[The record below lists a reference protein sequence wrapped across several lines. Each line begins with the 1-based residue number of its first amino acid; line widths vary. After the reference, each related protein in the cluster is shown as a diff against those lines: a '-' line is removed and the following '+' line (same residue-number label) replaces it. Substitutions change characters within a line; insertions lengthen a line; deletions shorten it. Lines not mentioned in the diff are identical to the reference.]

1 MTGMQRYLVSLVAG
15 VLTLVS
21 ACSRTPSASELAAVK
36 ELASTKE
43 VEAQEQKHLALFDDF
58 HFNVYSG
65 QKWHALLK
73 SHASDIVVHWPDG
86 RTTKGVENHL
96 VDLRQQFVFAPD
108 AAIKEHPIKIAQ
120 GNWTVVMG
128 VMTGTFTQ
136 PIPITDARPIPPT
149 NLPFRFEMT
158 TIGRWEGGVM
168 KEKWLVWDNQ
178 TFLKQVGLVK

>member
-1 MTGMQRYLVSLVAG
+1 MTGMQRNLVILVAG
-15 VLTLVS
+15 VLTIVS
-21 ACSRTPSASELAAVK
+21 ACSRPPSASEQAALK
-36 ELASTKE
+36 ELASFKE

-58 HFNVYSG
+58 DFNVYSG
-65 QKWHALLK
+65 QKWNALLK

-120 GNWTVVMG
+120 GNWTAVMG

-136 PIPITDARPIPPT
+136 PIPIAGARPIPPT
-149 NLPFRFEMT
+149 NLPFRLEIM

-168 KEKWLVWDNQ
+168 KEKWLSWDNQ
-178 TFLKQVGLVK
+178 TFLKQVGLVR